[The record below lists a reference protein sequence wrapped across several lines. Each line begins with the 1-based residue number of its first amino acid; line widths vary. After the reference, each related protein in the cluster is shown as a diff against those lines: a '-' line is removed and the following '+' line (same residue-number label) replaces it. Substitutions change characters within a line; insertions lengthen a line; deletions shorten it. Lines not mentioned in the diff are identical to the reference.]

1 MKSTTNV
8 FQEGLKTD
16 LHPLSTSQ
24 QVLTDALNATM
35 ITYNGNEMMLQND
48 MGNTLIQDSKTGHI
62 MGLSEGFVPVGLK
75 EHGGIMYVVSAN
87 KDGVG
92 EIGTIP
98 SPILKLELRKEEL
111 SQTEVSVTTKAVSV
125 TTKAGPVST
134 MVGITDFKVYPGE
147 KFLPALNLTY
157 DISGAPTTFKIQNVT
172 PLLPTTVTLKDRLIS
187 TITEGKGC
195 SHNGLY
201 ELKLFSIYGSSATE
215 LSHVQKKQARPYS
228 KDSNYPSNNP
238 FWFYKGV
245 LDTTEVDVEKT
256 WLNKGF
262 HTYPGNLPPGQL
274 AIKAELEKI
283 ESFDL
288 PKISQSSA
296 SKQQETKAPYIYQ
309 DENKDYM
316 LAFPGFEYK
325 TKSIRF
331 IGELNITLTN
341 QTTGEPKD
349 ITLPNPTTEGPRDNA
364 ILSDFATVDISGDQN
379 WYQIQQSNQN
389 SYRKIEVQNQ
399 PQNNLSSYFKPLFE
413 VNIGKELNDWYRLEV
428 KYTDIYGGYIDTFV
442 YSFNPDHILNFDE
455 SYYGVEWKASSLKQQ
470 KAVIGSSQSSYS
482 GGETV
487 SFDEYEYCNTGSQWS
502 SSFDGQS
509 GSNSQEYEINEDGSV
524 NMNLSDFEDD
534 RPEDTRLTKS
544 MKAVYTKY
552 LYGDINLAQRSGSL
566 QDYQYYMI
574 TAAPVEYFTS
584 DPDILLNDQPSSFTQ
599 FGTPSYTE
607 YGTKFF
613 KHSYEANLTFEFNT
627 ANPTI
632 AYNLPIDSPNM
643 SQQPTFYVGDDE
655 PGSVFIGS
663 IELQCKFGAP
673 IMKTEHGS
681 WVENPSGK
689 STYYT
694 DPAHELAASQ
704 VVFQYQV
711 PNQSIYSLIPSF
723 SLFGNT
729 DEQLGL
735 RLGLDRTG
743 QPKEA
748 WTFGQN
754 LYQTCMPDKSITLT
768 SSFEKSAKYYAKGAA
783 TKEDQTI
790 DGVGSDLILDAGVYL
805 ITVDA
810 GVYNSCRR
818 FYSKDNQ
825 QPSNGDTY
833 GCNTNWENS
842 EYWPGGKDANP
853 KNQDPRIAV
862 VIQDTYYQIARVDS
876 WIIDTR
882 RRTFMPTLLYLPKQS
897 IIRMEWKYVEKLQG
911 IGIFRV
917 TKPIVFNNGKQ
928 FDEGNDVRVMYY
940 QHPDLREIILPLE
953 ATYQEYAICLGET
966 YEYYPGMQA
975 LSSTNRHVKMNAT
988 GVKFCAAPDRDGTWK
1003 YNDTDPT
1010 YIWDSKGKGLM
1021 EFVYQYWQDNPLQS
1035 TEIPRIAGNNNRL
1048 EYRKLNSTT

>member
-1 MKSTTNV
+1 MKQASNSFTK
-8 FQEGLKTD
+8 GLMLD
-16 LHPLSTSQ
+16 IHPSAVQNTQ
-24 QVLTDALNATM
+24 LTDALNATI

-75 EHGGIMYVVSAN
+75 EHGGIMYVISAN
-87 KDGVG
+87 KEGVG

-98 SPILKLELRKEEL
+98 SPILKLELRKEAIKQSL
-111 SQTEVSVTTKAVSV
+111 IEVATD
-125 TTKAGPVST
+125 AGPVST

-147 KFLPALNLTY
+147 KFLPALQLSSLMN
-157 DISGAPTTFKIQNVT
+157 DISSFKIQKIGPKSNWSEIII
-172 PLLPTTVTLKDRLIS
+172 KDRLIS
-187 TITEGKGC
+187 PVQENVGC
-195 SHNGLY
+195 THTGLY
-201 ELKLFSIYGSSATE
+201 ELKLFSIYGSQATE
-215 LSHVQKKQARPYS
+215 LKSVQRKPMHPFLKNGQQYS
-228 KDSNYPSNNP
+228 ETNYWYYPGQITDNEQNT
-238 FWFYKGV
+238 
-245 LDTTEVDVEKT
+245 DETNVDVEKT

-262 HTYPGNLPPGQL
+262 HTYPGNLTPGRL

-296 SKQQETKAPYIYQ
+296 SKQQGTKAPYIYQ
-309 DENKDYM
+309 QNKDYM

-331 IGELNITLTN
+331 IGELEITLTN
-341 QTTGEPKD
+341 QTTGDPKYSD
-349 ITLPNPTTEGPRDNA
+349 T
-364 ILSDFATVDISGDQN
+364 LSDFATVDISGNQD

-389 SYRKIEVQNQ
+389 LYRKIEVQGEY
-399 PQNNLSSYFKPLFE
+399 QNNLLSYFKPLFE
-413 VNIGKELNDWYRLEV
+413 VNIGKELNVWYRLEV
-428 KYTDIYGGYIDTFV
+428 KYKDIYDGDIDTFV
-442 YSFNPDHILNFDE
+442 YSFNPYHILNFDE
-455 SYYGVEWKASSLKQQ
+455 SYYGVEWKGNTLKQQ
-470 KAVIGSSQSSYS
+470 KADIDSSEDSYS
-482 GGETV
+482 SGDIV
-487 SFDEYEYCNTGSQWS
+487 SFDGDEYCNTSSKWS
-502 SSFDGQS
+502 SSFIGSS
-509 GSNSQEYEINEDGSV
+509 GSKYTIDTEGCVTIK
-524 NMNLSDFEDD
+524 LSDFVDSPPRD
-534 RPEDTRLTKS
+534 STKS
-544 MKAVYTKY
+544 KPMKAVYTKY
-552 LYGDINLAQRSGSL
+552 LYGNANLKKGSDTL
-566 QDYQYYMI
+566 QDYQYSMI
-574 TAAPVEYFTS
+574 TASPTQYFEAKN
-584 DPDILLNDQPSSFTQ
+584 ILLYNVPNGFSELDDDGNNYGSYFWNGESNKAYLDFQ
-599 FGTPSYTE
+599 FNVE
-607 YGTKFF
+607 
-613 KHSYEANLTFEFNT
+613 E
-627 ANPTI
+627 PTI
-632 AYNLPIDSPNM
+632 EYNLPIDDPSLAHELK
-643 SQQPTFYVGDDE
+643 FYVGQQSINEKE
-655 PGSVFIGS
+655 PFTGDIT
-663 IELQCKFGAP
+663 LTYKFGAP
-673 IMKTEHGS
+673 VWKNDNGS
-681 WVENPSGK
+681 WTYQPGT

-694 DPAHELAASQ
+694 DDEHKHYAEK
-704 VVFQYQV
+704 VIFQYQV
-711 PNQSIYSLIPSF
+711 PNQSPYSLIPSF

-790 DGVGSDLILDAGVYL
+790 DGVGSDLILDSGVYL

-810 GVYNSCRR
+810 GVFNSCGK
-818 FYSKDNQ
+818 YYAV
-825 QPSNGDTY
+825 NGNKPDDFDIY
-833 GCNTNWENS
+833 GCNTDWTGTNYYS
-842 EYWPGGKDANP
+842 ESNHPVNE
-853 KNQDPRIAV
+853 DPRIAV

-876 WIIDTR
+876 GINDAR

-928 FDEGNDVRVMYY
+928 FDEGDDVRVMYY

-953 ATYQEYAICLGET
+953 ATYQEYALCLDKT
-966 YEYYPGMQA
+966 YDYYPGMRS
-975 LSSTNRHVKMNAT
+975 LSSTNHHVNMSAE
-988 GVKFCAAPDRDGTWK
+988 GVKFCMAPDRDGTWK

-1010 YIWDSKGKGLM
+1010 YIWDPQGKGLM

-1035 TEIPRIAGNNNRL
+1035 TEIPMIAGNNNRL